1 MRYGAARRRELERAV
16 RAHPAGSALRGRG
29 TGRPPG
35 VPEGRVGGSRT
46 VAISPAPL
54 RLTARGRRLVAVLA
68 VATGVGFAALVGSV
82 LDGGH
87 GGDLHLVG
95 QSSVVIRP
103 GDTLWSIA
111 SSVAGDD
118 DVRAVVD
125 RIQQVNGMRGSDL
138 TPGQV
143 LVLP

>member
-1 MRYGAARRRELERAV
+1 MEYGAARRREIERAV

-29 TGRPPG
+29 TGRRPG
-35 VPEGRVGGSRT
+35 VPEVRPGGSGT
-46 VAISPAPL
+46 VVAPRARL

-68 VATGVGFAALVGSV
+68 VATGVGVAALVGSV
-82 LDGGH
+82 LDGGG

-125 RIQQVNGMRGSDL
+125 RIRQVNGIQGSDL
-138 TPGQV
+138 MPGQV